1 MDTLKIYE
9 ELKEVFG
16 EEGAK
21 KLANILGIIYQEVVN
36 TVTKEEFKELKNIV
50 SELVE
55 AERKSEQRIG
65 RLEGVIQEL
74 VEAQKRTEQRVEE
87 LAEAQ
92 KRSEERI
99 GSLEISM
106 KELAEAQKRTEQR
119 VEELAEAQ
127 KRTEQRVE
135 ELAEA
140 QKRTEQRVE
149 ELAEAQ
155 KKTEIQIEKLTKSHI
170 ELRQEF
176 GGFTKTMSYA
186 FENEAYRNLPIV
198 LKNKYNIEVKEKF
211 IRTEIGNKEINIFGR
226 GKVDGKEIY
235 IVGEAK
241 LRVDEKRLKKE
252 LNIFKELNEKVKAI
266 KEEYG
271 DVEII
276 KIIVTHFAPMK
287 FIEKAKEENIIV
299 IQSFEW

>member
-9 ELKEVFG
+9 ELKGVFG

-65 RLEGVIQEL
+65 RLEEVIQ
-74 VEAQKRTEQRVEE
+74 
-87 LAEAQ
+87 
-92 KRSEERI
+92 
-99 GSLEISM
+99 
-106 KELAEAQKRTEQR
+106 ELAEAQKRTEQR

-127 KRTEQRVE
+127 KRTQ
-135 ELAEA
+135 
-140 QKRTEQRVE
+140 
-149 ELAEAQ
+149 
-155 KKTEIQIEKLTKSHI
+155 IQIEKLTKSHI

-186 FENEAYRNLPIV
+186 FENEAYRNLPIL

>member
-50 SELVE
+50 SELIE

-65 RLEGVIQEL
+65 RLEEVIQ
-74 VEAQKRTEQRVEE
+74 
-87 LAEAQ
+87 
-92 KRSEERI
+92 
-99 GSLEISM
+99 
-106 KELAEAQKRTEQR
+106 ELAEAQKRTEQR

-127 KRTEQRVE
+127 KRTEQRIE

-140 QKRTEQRVE
+140 QKRSEERIGSLEISMKGLAEAQKKTEQRIE

-252 LNIFKELNEKVKAI
+252 LNIFKELNEKVKTI
-266 KEEYG
+266 KEEYR

-276 KIIVTHFAPMK
+276 KIIVTHFAPKK

>member
-92 KRSEERI
+92 K
-99 GSLEISM
+99 
-106 KELAEAQKRTEQR
+106 
-119 VEELAEAQ
+119 
-127 KRTEQRVE
+127 
-135 ELAEA
+135 
-140 QKRTEQRVE
+140 
-149 ELAEAQ
+149 
-155 KKTEIQIEKLTKSHI
+155 KTEIQIEKLTKSHI

-198 LKNKYNIEVKEKF
+198 LKNKYNIEIKEKF
-211 IRTEIGNKEINIFGR
+211 IRTEIGDKEINIFGR

-276 KIIVTHFAPMK
+276 KIIVTHFAPKK

>member
-36 TVTKEEFKELKNIV
+36 TVTKEEFKELKSIV
-50 SELVE
+50 SELIE

-74 VEAQKRTEQRVEE
+74 AEAQKRTEQRVEE

-92 KRSEERI
+92 KKSEERI

-106 KELAEAQKRTEQR
+106 K
-119 VEELAEAQ
+119 ELAEAQ

-276 KIIVTHFAPMK
+276 KIIVTHFAPKK

>member
-9 ELKEVFG
+9 ELKGVFG

-36 TVTKEEFKELKNIV
+36 TVTKEEFKELKSIV
-50 SELVE
+50 SELIE

-65 RLEGVIQEL
+65 RLEEVIQEL
-74 VEAQKRTEQRVEE
+74 AEAQKRTEQRVEE

-106 KELAEAQKRTEQR
+106 K
-119 VEELAEAQ
+119 ELAEAQ

-186 FENEAYRNLPIV
+186 FENEAYRNLPIL

>member
-9 ELKEVFG
+9 ELKGVFG

-36 TVTKEEFKELKNIV
+36 TVTKEEFKELKSIV

-55 AERKSEQRIG
+55 AQRKSEQSIV
-65 RLEGVIQEL
+65 RLEEVIQEL
-74 VEAQKRTEQRVEE
+74 AEAQKRTEQRMEELAEAQKKSEERISRLEAVVEE

-106 KELAEAQKRTEQR
+106 KELAEAQKRTE
-119 VEELAEAQ
+119 
-127 KRTEQRVE
+127 
-135 ELAEA
+135 
-140 QKRTEQRVE
+140 
-149 ELAEAQ
+149 
-155 KKTEIQIEKLTKSHI
+155 IQIEKLTKSHI
-170 ELRQEF
+170 ELKQEF

-271 DVEII
+271 DVEIV
-276 KIIVTHFAPMK
+276 KIIVTHFAPKK
-287 FIEKAKEENIIV
+287 FIEKAREENIIV